1 MKTTLIDTIYTD
13 PGHGWVKVPLTRL
26 SKLGIIDKIT
36 TYSYIRNDHAYLEED
51 CDFSTYISALK
62 AVGITPKF
70 KEVHTNKSSKI
81 RSYRHYS
88 PSLATEL
95 IRITKEFNL

>member
-13 PGHGWVKVPLTRL
+13 PGHGWVKVPLARL
-26 SKLGIIDKIT
+26 SKLGILNKIT

-51 CDFSTYISALK
+51 LDFSTYITALK

-70 KEVHTNKSSKI
+70 KEKHTNKYSKI
-81 RSYRHYS
+81 RSYRHYT
-88 PSLATEL
+88 PGLATEL
-95 IRITKEFNL
+95 VRLTQGL

>member
-13 PGHGWVKVPLTRL
+13 PGHGWVKVPVARL
-26 SKLGIIDKIT
+26 RKLGILDKIT
-36 TYSYIRNDHAYLEED
+36 TYSYIRNNFAYLEED
-51 CDFSTYISALK
+51 CDFTTYVNALK

-70 KEVHTNKSSKI
+70 NEKHTNKYSKI
-81 RSYRHYS
+81 RSYRHYT

-95 IRITKEFNL
+95 VRLTAGN